1 MANTTATHTDAHD
14 ASHAV
19 AEHGAAHAESAGLP
33 QLDFTTFGNQI
44 FWLLVALVVIYFLLS
59 RIALPRLGAVLAER
73 SGTITNDI
81 AAADE
86 LRLKAVEAE
95 NAYNQALADARA
107 EAGRIVGETKDQIQ
121 AELDVAISKADAE
134 IAAKA
139 VESDAKIAEI
149 RDGAMD
155 AVKTVAKDTTKEI
168 LAALGMKADAK
179 AVTSAVT
186 AKLKG

>member
-1 MANTTATHTDAHD
+1 MANTTATTDAH
-14 ASHAV
+14 ASHGEAI
-19 AEHGAAHAESAGLP
+19 EHGAAHAESAGLP
-33 QLDFTTFGNQI
+33 QLDFSTFGNQI

-73 SGTITNDI
+73 SGSITNDI

-121 AELDVAISKADAE
+121 AELDVAVSKADAE

-139 VESDAKIAEI
+139 VESEAAIAVI

-179 AVTSAVT
+179 TVTSAVT
-186 AKLKG
+186 AQLKG